1 MRRKEKYILLCI
13 LIAVISVCT
22 GCGKE
27 QVLPDIITGN
37 GTIKHADN
45 HTEENKE
52 KIREAVN
59 IKEKYVA
66 QIVRILEQAEPGCKI
81 ISAEESGEMDGGYLV
96 YVETES
102 GGRYLVNTATYGE
115 IGNITDEKTGKM
127 IYPSEDIPEEEDDSF
142 YVNASDINT
151 ALMMSKG
158 MPKESAQ
165 AIAEVLIHAAANE
178 CISRIEGYDPDK
190 QDIRIKVTMDTGKV
204 FYITY
209 TEESEWNVT
218 ISDQDFLD

>member
-1 MRRKEKYILLCI
+1 MRKKKKHIILCM
-13 LIAVISVCT
+13 LITAAIICS
-22 GCGKE
+22 GCGK
-27 QVLPDIITGN
+27 QPLPDIITGN
-37 GTIKHADN
+37 DFVKHAGSY
-45 HTEENKE
+45 TEENKE

-81 ISAEESGEMDGGYLV
+81 ISAEETGEMDGGYLIC
-96 YVETES
+96 VETES

-127 IYPSEDIPEEEDDSF
+127 IYPSEDIPKEDDDYYINSE
-142 YVNASDINT
+142 DINI
-151 ALMMSKG
+151 ALMMSEG

-165 AIAEVLIHAAANE
+165 AIEEVLIHAAANE

-209 TEESEWNVT
+209 TEENEWNAT

>member
-1 MRRKEKYILLCI
+1 MGKKKKHIILCM
-13 LIAVISVCT
+13 LITAVIICS
-22 GCGKE
+22 GCGK
-27 QVLPDIITGN
+27 QLLPDIITGN
-37 GTIKHADN
+37 GLIKPAGSY
-45 HTEENKE
+45 TEENRE

-81 ISAEESGEMDGGYLV
+81 ISAEENGEMDGGYLIH
-96 YVETES
+96 VETES
-102 GGRYLVNTATYGE
+102 GRRYLVNTATYGE

-127 IYPSEDIPEEEDDSF
+127 IYPSEDIPEEDDSP
-142 YVNASDINT
+142 YTNSEDINI
-151 ALMMSKG
+151 AIMMSEG

-165 AIAEVLIHAAANE
+165 AIEEVLIHAAANE

-209 TEESEWNVT
+209 TEENEWNVT